1 MVNGSLSLGALVG
14 VLLAGGFV
22 YWQVGRYASPQ
33 VPVTLFDEKREVY
46 AFVIGL
52 FAGVPLTLFLLF
64 LTSAANRGAVTA
76 ALIDLA
82 IVVAGA
88 EVAQWALLRTRYF
101 GEGSAAPFY
110 ALGLRAGIG
119 GIFSLGV
126 VAQALEQSTI
136 AIGGLSVAL
145 LQSLALVCLQ
155 VATALVALPGR
166 SPGRGVRGSPL
177 SAGLL
182 GAGGIGLLIL
192 ASNSGVVPGLVGAA
206 LVTAGAVIVYRGRR
220 EATLGSIRPAG
231 APAPPSSPFGRRE
244 P

>member
-1 MVNGSLSLGALVG
+1 MVNASLTLGALVG

-22 YWQVGRYASPQ
+22 YWQIGRYAAPQ

-52 FAGVPLTLFLLF
+52 FVGVPLTLFLLF

-76 ALIDLA
+76 ALIDLG

-88 EVAQWALLRTRYF
+88 EVAQWVLLRTRYF
-101 GEGSAAPFY
+101 GEGSAGPFY

-119 GIFSLGV
+119 GILSLGV
-126 VAQALEQSTI
+126 VAQALEQTTLTL
-136 AIGGLSVAL
+136 GGLSVAL

-166 SPGRGVRGSPL
+166 TTGRGIRGSPVA
-177 SAGLL
+177 SGLL
-182 GAGGIGLLIL
+182 GAGGIGLLFL
-192 ASNSGVVPGLVGAA
+192 AANSGVVTGLVGAA
-206 LVTAGAVIVYRGRR
+206 LVTAGAVVVYRGRR
-220 EATLGSIRPAG
+220 DATLGTIRPPG
-231 APAPPSSPFGRRE
+231 EPAPPSSPFGRRE